1 MIVKKVIST
10 KLPAKLDP
18 ETKKTIKR
26 SYLDAVD
33 NMGEPEFEYIA
44 KRIDTK
50 FKATLNAATAW
61 IVDMAS
67 YYKDLCM
74 VIISHDENKE
84 KISKMGYYLIAAALF
99 YFVNPFDII
108 PDYIPGIG
116 YVDDMFVLITCLRS
130 LKAHDREVV
139 AKYLTSIF

>member
-1 MIVKKVIST
+1 MRS

-18 ETKKTIKR
+18 ETKKCIKQ
-26 SYLDAVD
+26 SYLDATE

-44 KRIDTK
+44 RKIDSK
-50 FKATLNAATAW
+50 LNATLNAATDW
-61 IVDMAS
+61 IVEMAS

-74 VIISHDENKE
+74 VIISHDENKR
-84 KISKMGYYLIAAALF
+84 KITKAAYFLIAAALF

-108 PDYIPGIG
+108 PDYIPAIG

-130 LKAHDREVV
+130 LKKNDRKIVEE
-139 AKYLTSIF
+139 ALSTII